1 MRLKGGTHMSGEE
14 RLAVCSRRLRLEA
27 YYFKGMA
34 RPFPEHFHQYYV
46 IGLVESGERRL
57 LCRQQT
63 YTLSP
68 GDMVLFNPGDTHAC
82 TQSGGVLD
90 YRGLHIAPEVMDRL
104 AGKRFIQPVVSGKTL
119 SGCFLA
125 LHEAVLHEHS
135 AEEELSRLVRELLR
149 ECGQAGEETA
159 MKYETEVERACAFME
174 RNCAC
179 RISLDQLCRCAGL
192 SRSTLLRAF
201 IREKGITP
209 YRYLENIR
217 VGAAKKLLE
226 QGVPP
231 VEAAVRTGFSDQSH
245 FTNYFTRFIGLSPG
259 AYQTI
264 FTGKRLDNEP
274 EG

>member
-1 MRLKGGTHMSGEE
+1 MSGEE
-14 RLAVCSRRLRLEA
+14 KLAVCSRRLRLEA

-34 RPFPEHFHQYYV
+34 RPFPEHFHQHYV

-57 LCRQQT
+57 LCKQQA
-63 YTLSP
+63 YTISP
-68 GDMVLFNPGDTHAC
+68 GDMVLFNPGDAHAC

-90 YRGLHIAPEVMDRL
+90 YRGLHIAPEVMDWL
-104 AGKRFIQPVVSGKTL
+104 AGKPLCFVQPVISGKTL
-119 SGCFLA
+119 SGRFRT

-135 AEEELSRLVRELLR
+135 AEEELSSLVGELLR
-149 ECGQAGEETA
+149 ECGQAGEKSA
-159 MKYETEVERACAFME
+159 MKYGAEVGRACAFME
-174 RNCAC
+174 RNYAF
-179 RISLDQLCRCAGL
+179 RVSLDQICRCAGL

-201 IREKGITP
+201 VREKGITP

-217 VGAAKKLLE
+217 VSMAKRLLE

-231 VEAAVRTGFSDQSH
+231 AEAAVRTGFSDQSH

-259 AYQTI
+259 AYQSI